1 MKTFRPVYI
10 GLMQAENSLPLQ
22 HESILVYNRRMLS
35 RMLTRVPYPAF
46 GLAPRFHRRV
56 AAKHAD
62 ILHAHFATD
71 ATTALP
77 LISYLNLPTVVTLH
91 GYDVTVRD
99 ETTRRKVAG
108 ALYLRARPELWRRA
122 QLFLC
127 VSEFIRQ
134 RALQAGFP
142 EEKLLV
148 HYIGIDR
155 TVFTP
160 QSEPREPLV
169 VFVGRLVEKKG
180 CAYLLEAMKKVQ
192 QQMPQARLAVIG
204 FGPLRSTLENMARE
218 LGVRAEFPGRKSG
231 SEVRSWF
238 ARARVVC
245 VPSVTAASGD
255 SEGLPTVIMEAN
267 AMGVPVVGFRHAG
280 IPEIVRHNETG
291 LLYTERDANSLAAGL
306 LRFLTE
312 DGFWAAASEA
322 AMRQVA
328 EKFDLAVQT
337 AKLEEIYN
345 QLIASPVAHKRVLET
360 GSQKLNAELQENL

>member
-1 MKTFRPVYI
+1 MR
-10 GLMQAENSLPLQ
+10 AENSLPLE
-22 HESILVYNRRMLS
+22 HETVLVYHKRILS
-35 RMLTRVPYPAF
+35 RLLTRVPYPAF
-46 GLAPRFHRRV
+46 GVAPRFHRRV
-56 AAKHAD
+56 AATHGE

-99 ETTRRKVAG
+99 DTTRTKFAG
-108 ALYLRARPELWRRA
+108 SLYLRARPQLWKKA
-122 QLFLC
+122 HLFLC

-142 EEKLLV
+142 EEKLKV

-155 TVFTP
+155 KVFTP
-160 QSEPREPLV
+160 QRGPREPLV

-180 CAYLLEAMKKVQ
+180 CSYLLQAMKKVQ

-204 FGPLRSTLENMARE
+204 FGPLRIPLEKMAGE
-218 LGVRAEFPGRKSG
+218 LGVRAEFLGRKSG

-238 ARARVVC
+238 GRARVVC

-267 AMGVPVVGFRHAG
+267 AIGVPVVGFRHAG
-280 IPEIVRHNETG
+280 IPEIVKHNETG
-291 LLYTERDANSLAAGL
+291 LLYTERDADALATGL
-306 LRFLTE
+306 LRCLT
-312 DGFWAAASEA
+312 DDAFWTAASEA
-322 AMRQVA
+322 GIKQVGD
-328 EKFDLAVQT
+328 KFDLSTQT
-337 AKLEEIYN
+337 AKLEEVYN
-345 QLIASPVAHKRVLET
+345 QLIAMNVMDTSLEPRTRDAVLHHE
-360 GSQKLNAELQENL
+360 SL